1 MGEFLLIILLLFVAY
16 NLAQDVHQRL
26 KVQFVHE
33 LARNG
38 GSRWKSVTILY
49 YENAINSDKNDWI
62 FDIEIPKEY
71 FDMSMD
77 DGTNLSK
84 HTDAYIIIANE
95 NSNADTAKES
105 IRNLLTLKQAV
116 DSTKTFIIF
125 SRNIYDV
132 LLKITD
138 IDLILIEQKYHWDP
152 NTKTIDK
159 PILEFQRFRSLSTLE
174 PSGMTGVYEGT
185 ALKEEQRRILFDR
198 SFSYG
203 NRQVKVTT
211 FPVPPT
217 TIECKQEKDKFC
229 GRDPELVRVIGQ
241 VLHFQPVFSRPTL
254 AGSKWG
260 NRLDNGSWTGMIGD
274 VSVGQSTLGV
284 ANVFASVQYMEQVEF
299 SYPYDISC
307 STFLTPPP
315 SVWPQFY
322 TLVKPFDG
330 YLWMAT
336 ISSLLFGGISI
347 QMVASLYHRLF
358 GLRDRLQLFGNAMMY
373 TTQSLTGIRCGS
385 ENNSPWPVRLYNSNW
400 WLFFF
405 LLGTFYRTGL
415 TSWLASSPILMLPI
429 DTISQL
435 VRSDLKLY
443 GFNTFMRDLAQDSN
457 DPDTI
462 ELGRRLEIVP
472 ANMTVE
478 FLMGQQDTNAFYENK
493 NYLKYLSATVLP
505 SANPWQRLHVMRE
518 CLRTFPVAIAMSP
531 GSPFKSEITQIINRL
546 NAAGIIRYWLDSV
559 VYNDNIVMKKHVK
572 GYEPFTLY
580 CLEGV
585 FCLLL
590 LCYTVDVAIFMAEV
604 MLHRISCHS
613 LRRHSVLTAVYD
625 EKK

>member
-1 MGEFLLIILLLFVAY
+1 MSHPPPLPPPPIDGADLRGTKGFCLGGKTLVFVTSPFFSERHNIGKISSGLYRIELNIIPLGLRFVRFINMGEFLLIILLLFVAY

-229 GRDPELVRVIGQ
+229 GRDPELV
-241 VLHFQPVFSRPTL
+241 
-254 AGSKWG
+254 A
-260 NRLDNGSWTGMIGD
+260 
-274 VSVGQSTLGV
+274 
-284 ANVFASVQYMEQVEF
+284 
-299 SYPYDISC
+299 
-307 STFLTPPP
+307 
-315 SVWPQFY
+315 
-322 TLVKPFDG
+322 
-330 YLWMAT
+330 
-336 ISSLLFGGISI
+336 
-347 QMVASLYHRLF
+347 
-358 GLRDRLQLFGNAMMY
+358 
-373 TTQSLTGIRCGS
+373 
-385 ENNSPWPVRLYNSNW
+385 
-400 WLFFF
+400 
-405 LLGTFYRTGL
+405 
-415 TSWLASSPILMLPI
+415 
-429 DTISQL
+429 
-435 VRSDLKLY
+435 
-443 GFNTFMRDLAQDSN
+443 
-457 DPDTI
+457 
-462 ELGRRLEIVP
+462 P
-472 ANMTVE
+472 A
-478 FLMGQQDTNAFYENK
+478 
-493 NYLKYLSATVLP
+493 
-505 SANPWQRLHVMRE
+505 
-518 CLRTFPVAIAMSP
+518 
-531 GSPFKSEITQIINRL
+531 
-546 NAAGIIRYWLDSV
+546 
-559 VYNDNIVMKKHVK
+559 
-572 GYEPFTLY
+572 
-580 CLEGV
+580 
-585 FCLLL
+585 
-590 LCYTVDVAIFMAEV
+590 
-604 MLHRISCHS
+604 
-613 LRRHSVLTAVYD
+613 
-625 EKK
+625 